1 MKRLPLSL
9 AALLALALAPTPLAA
24 QPRKRKKPPAAAP
37 ADPALANAK
46 ALFKQG
52 IEIFKTGDHERAL
65 DYFLRSRQAYPSAV
79 NTTNAAIC
87 LDKLRRYDEALEL
100 YEEVITKHAS
110 EIDDAERK
118 ALAPAMAS
126 LRARVGSV
134 DVSANVE
141 GTVVIDGRA
150 RGKLP
155 LTTPLRAQPGKRTV
169 RVMKNG
175 YLSKEAVVTV
185 KVGQTV
191 KVDLEL
197 SPLASSGLVRIED
210 AAHAGFEVFVDR
222 VSVGTVPWEG
232 TLAPGKHVV
241 WEQKGDLGSS
251 PVAVQVVQAQTALL
265 RLQAVKL
272 GAPIRV
278 ELASGS
284 AEISIDGVGI
294 GPGGWEGRLPEGQH
308 TVVASE
314 DGYHEKS
321 HKVLSASD
329 ASGTTLRV
337 SLDVDPDHPRWP
349 RRGSF
354 WVGVFGG
361 PGFAPSLGSGAGA
374 RCSEGACSQSGLG
387 LGPLVG
393 ARFGYRFSFGLSLEL
408 GAAFTYLTR
417 SISRKESA
425 SFDNQKH
432 TVDYALDDRLR
443 VVGPLVVGGV
453 SYRLA
458 IGQVFGL
465 VARVG
470 AGALFASGSDV
481 MTGTASG
488 GGDKGLK
495 LTIAGSAEVS
505 RGAAAVLMPGLGV
518 ELALGSLRVGAGA
531 NVLALLTDGPALPVG
546 GVKVPSSRCPGP
558 TNAGAASCAP
568 ESNLV
573 AGERAYGRSVTI
585 SPEVSVGYQF

>member
-1 MKRLPLSL
+1 MKRLPASIVSVLVIALAVPSL
-9 AALLALALAPTPLAA
+9 AAPP
-24 QPRKRKKPPAAAP
+24 KKGKKPPAAAP
-37 ADPALANAK
+37 ESPALAKAK
-46 ALFKQG
+46 DLFKQG
-52 IEIFKTGDHERAL
+52 IELFKAGDHERAL
-65 DYFLRSRQAYPSAV
+65 DLFLRSREAYPSAV

-87 LDKLRRYDEALEL
+87 LDKLKRYDEALEL

-118 ALAPAMAS
+118 SLAPAMAA
-126 LRARVGSV
+126 LRARVGSI

-141 GTVVIDGRA
+141 GTVVVDGRP

-155 LTTPLRAQPGKRTV
+155 LTTPLRAKPGERTV

-175 YLSKEAVVTV
+175 YLSKESVVTV

-197 SPLASSGLVRIED
+197 SPLASSGLVRVED
-210 AAHAGFEVFVDR
+210 PAHGGFEVFVDR

-241 WEQKGDLGSS
+241 WEQKGDLGSA
-251 PVAVQVVQAQTALL
+251 PAAVQVIQAQTALV
-265 RLQAVKL
+265 RLQAMKL

-284 AEISIDGVGI
+284 AEVAVDGVGI
-294 GPGGWEGRLPEGQH
+294 GQGSWEGRLPEGQH
-308 TVVASE
+308 TLVVSE
-314 DGYHEKS
+314 EGYRPQS
-321 HKVLSASD
+321 HKVLSAVD

-337 SLDVDPDHPRWP
+337 TLDIDPDHPRWP
-349 RRGSF
+349 RQGSF
-354 WVGVFGG
+354 WVSAFGG
-361 PGFAPSLGSGAGA
+361 PGFAPSVGSSAGA
-374 RCSEGACSQSGLG
+374 RCGEGVCSKSGLG

-408 GAAFTYLTR
+408 GAAFTYLSR
-417 SISRKESA
+417 SISRTERATFGVDKSP
-425 SFDNQKH
+425 
-432 TVDYALDDRLR
+432 VDYALDDRIR

-458 IGQVFGL
+458 IGQVFGVL
-465 VARVG
+465 ARVG

-488 GGDKGLK
+488 GGDKDLK
-495 LTIAGSAEVS
+495 LSIERSGEVS

-518 ELALGSLRVGAGA
+518 ELHFGSLLVGAGA
-531 NVLALLTDGPALPVG
+531 SALAILTDGPTLPTD
-546 GVKVPSSRCPGP
+546 GVKVPAAGCSP
-558 TNAGAASCAP
+558 TNAAAASCAP
-568 ESNLV
+568 ESKLV
-573 AGERAYGRSVTI
+573 AGERAYGRSITI
-585 SPEVSVGYQF
+585 SPEVSVGYRF